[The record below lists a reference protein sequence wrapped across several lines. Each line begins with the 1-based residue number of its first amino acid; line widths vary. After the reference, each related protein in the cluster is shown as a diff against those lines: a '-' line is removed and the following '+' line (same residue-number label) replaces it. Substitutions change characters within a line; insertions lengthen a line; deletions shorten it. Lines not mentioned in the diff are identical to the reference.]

1 MKANATIQL
10 ILLVLIVVLGYL
22 IVSGHGVDA
31 TEAGD
36 GDGTAATTDTITV
49 AKPPPA
55 TPSPDQSRFARMASS
70 LAFETIIKAATPRP
84 PTPRPPKPTP
94 TPIPIAKVL
103 AVEEWRLAGAWKGR
117 ADIELMKKK
126 DGTAERWIE
135 MRVGD
140 QRVIKVANRSNVIEL
155 VAMDEDNVTITV
167 KMGAQTHTIKSF

>member
-10 ILLVLIVVLGYL
+10 LLLVLIVGLGYL

-31 TEAGD
+31 TDPGD
-36 GDGTAATTDTITV
+36 GDGTAATTDTVSV
-49 AKPPPA
+49 AILPPA
-55 TPSPDQSRFARMASS
+55 APSPDQSRFVRMSTS
-70 LAFETIIKAATPRP
+70 HAFETIIPAPTRA
-84 PTPRPPKPTP
+84 PTPTRTPKPTP

-126 DGTAERWIE
+126 DGTAERWTE

-140 QRVIKVANRSNVIEL
+140 RRVIKLGNRSNIIEL

-167 KMGAQTHTIKSF
+167 KMGAQTHTINAF